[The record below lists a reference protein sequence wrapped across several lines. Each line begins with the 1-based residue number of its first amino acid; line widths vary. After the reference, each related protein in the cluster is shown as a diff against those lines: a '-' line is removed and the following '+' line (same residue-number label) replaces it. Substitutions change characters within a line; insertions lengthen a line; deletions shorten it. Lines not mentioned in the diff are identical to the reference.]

1 VPQRWA
7 PTCGTS
13 SFFRNNQ
20 ARAAMADMFGS
31 APSPGSLAAMTRK
44 TAGLIAPALDAI
56 VKALLAAEVAHFD
69 AN

>member
-1 VPQRWA
+1 
-7 PTCGTS
+7 
-13 SFFRNNQ
+13 
-20 ARAAMADMFGS
+20 MADMFGS